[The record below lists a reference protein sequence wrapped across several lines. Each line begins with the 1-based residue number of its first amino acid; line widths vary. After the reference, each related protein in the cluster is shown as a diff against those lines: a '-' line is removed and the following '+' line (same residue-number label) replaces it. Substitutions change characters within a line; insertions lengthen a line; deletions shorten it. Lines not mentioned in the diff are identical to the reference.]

1 MFIERRQI
9 NPTVGLPYFFWLACG
24 ACLGGR
30 RDVLAAEEAVGLAAS
45 SNFCLL
51 PEKSEQPL
59 RRKKLQLEL

>member
-9 NPTVGLPYFFWLACG
+9 KPTVGLPYFFWLACG

-45 SNFCLL
+45 SNLFAAG
-51 PEKSEQPL
+51 EV
-59 RRKKLQLEL
+59 